1 MCNNNCVEFA
11 GAVVGFNITEHFV
24 NEGESIEIC
33 VFILFPSA
41 TVLYNSIVD
50 GQFYIQGNSGKH

>member
-1 MCNNNCVEFA
+1 M
-11 GAVVGFNITEHFV
+11 VGFNITEQTV

-33 VFILFPSA
+33 VFILFPNA

-50 GQFYIQGNSGKH
+50 GEFYIQGSSGKHNTANVHLLE